1 MTLSTQPPD
10 KVFVCNKC
18 KAIYREEIKTCVCIE
33 TKSEEN
39 PGFQV
44 FCLMPLQATSEII
57 NASKRVAINA
67 GLDGMDEPVFTF
79 CSDRE
84 ARRIYDGFIA
94 VGALRT

>member
-1 MTLSTQPPD
+1 MTSASRPPD
-10 KVFVCNKC
+10 QVFVCNKC
-18 KAIYREEIKTCVCIE
+18 KAIYREAFTTCDCIE

-44 FCLMPLQATSEII
+44 FCLMPLQATPEII

-67 GLDGMDEPVFTF
+67 GFDGMDEPVYTF
-79 CSDRE
+79 CSDHE